1 MNGLLLVDKP
11 AGMTSHDVVRR
22 VRRIYQTRKVGHA
35 GTLDPLATGVLPI
48 AVNDG
53 TKLLQF
59 LLVEEKSYRATCR
72 LGVTTD
78 SLDADGQVV
87 RERPVPPLEQTA
99 IAAVCRD
106 FLGEIEQVPP
116 MHSAIKQNGQ
126 PLYKLAHQGKT
137 VARQAR
143 SVRIDRL
150 EIVAWEA
157 PLLTLEIA
165 CGKGTYVRSLVAD
178 IGERLGCGA
187 HVTSLRRLSCGDF
200 KLAECYRLEQLET
213 LERPES
219 ALLDLL
225 TALRRY
231 PVVDLDL
238 AAARSLRY
246 GMPPQREQVASDT
259 ELTDGQR
266 VRLRD
271 NGQLAAV
278 ASYRPTANKH
288 QKGDFELLRVFVSH

>member
-1 MNGLLLVDKP
+1 VNGLLLVDKP
-11 AGMTSHDVVRR
+11 SGMTSHDVVRR
-22 VRRIYQTRKVGHA
+22 VRRIFQTRKVGHA

-48 AVNDG
+48 AVGSG
-53 TKLLQF
+53 TKVLQF
-59 LLVEEKSYRATCR
+59 LLVEEKSYRVTCR
-72 LGVTTD
+72 LGITTD

-87 RERPVPPLEQTA
+87 RERPVPQLEQTV
-99 IAAVCRD
+99 IEAVCRD
-106 FLGEIEQVPP
+106 FIGDIEQVPP
-116 MHSAIKQNGQ
+116 MHSAIKQNGR

-137 VARQAR
+137 VVRQAR
-143 SVRIDRL
+143 PVRIDRL

-187 HVTSLRRLSCGDF
+187 HVTGLSRLSCGDF
-200 KLAECYRLEQLET
+200 SLNECYQLEQLET
-213 LERPES
+213 LEQPAS

-246 GMPPQREQVASDT
+246 GIPPQREQVVGDT
-259 ELTDGQR
+259 DLADGQR

-278 ASYRPTANKH
+278 ARYQAAAKQQ